1 MGRCSAVRGLP
12 KTKNERKN
20 KLNCC
25 DYDCNQG
32 RDCPARVAKAKP
44 VMMAAD
50 PLPPSVWRYQLKKL
64 AYWMLLAV
72 FGMLWMGFLAVCA
85 VHWS

>member
-1 MGRCSAVRGLP
+1 M
-12 KTKNERKN
+12 
-20 KLNCC
+20 NCC

-32 RDCPARVAKAKP
+32 RECPARVAKAKP
-44 VMMAAD
+44 VMKAAD

-72 FGMLWMGFLAVCA
+72 LGVTVWPTLGYLV
-85 VHWS
+85 VRLS